1 MDTAQ
6 KWKIGLLSALLP
18 TIIAILLLAIIIF
31 VYQQIAVM
39 GNTDRVRKADYY
51 TQLAEIAPKNATVF
65 FGDSITELC
74 VSEDIYAEYT
84 ANTGVPVINRGISA
98 ECTDEMLKRIE
109 TNIVPLSPKNL
120 VMLMGTNDLSYGRDE
135 EEILSNIRQMLK
147 IIKEKC
153 PQTNVVLQGIYPTD
167 PERDSLYQRFQ
178 LRGRENTR
186 ISAFNQKLAA
196 LAAEEGVVFLD
207 VTPILADDNGNLKKE
222 YTYDGLHPS
231 ISGYLA
237 VRDAIIEKLI

>member
-1 MDTAQ
+1 MDTVQ
-6 KWKIGLLSALLP
+6 KWKVGLLSALLP
-18 TIIAILLLAIIIF
+18 TIIMILLLAIIIF

-39 GNTDRVRKADYY
+39 GNTERVRKADHYA
-51 TQLAEIAPKNATVF
+51 QLAEITPKNATVF

-109 TNIVPLSPKNL
+109 TNIVPLSPRNL

-147 IIKEKC
+147 IMKEKC
-153 PQTNVVLQGIYPTD
+153 PKTNIVLQGIYPTD

-178 LRGRENTR
+178 LRGRENAR
-186 ISAFNQKLAA
+186 ICEFNKKLAE
-196 LAAEEGVVFLD
+196 LATEEGAVFLD
-207 VTPILADDNGNLKKE
+207 VTPLLADENGNLKKE
-222 YTYDGLHPS
+222 YTYDGLHPNVQ
-231 ISGYLA
+231 GYMA
-237 VRDAIIEKLI
+237 VRDEIIKALI

>member
-18 TIIAILLLAIIIF
+18 TIIVILLLAIIIF
-31 VYQQIAVM
+31 VYQQIGVM
-39 GNTDRVRKADYY
+39 GNTERVRKADHYA
-51 TQLAEIAPKNATVF
+51 QLAEITPKNATVF

-84 ANTGVPVINRGISA
+84 ANTGVPVVNRGISA

-135 EEILSNIRQMLK
+135 EEIISNIRQMLK
-147 IIKEKC
+147 IMKEKC
-153 PQTNVVLQGIYPTD
+153 PKTNVVLQGIYPTD

-186 ISAFNQKLAA
+186 ICAFNQKLAA
-196 LAAEEGVVFLD
+196 LAAEEGAVFLD
-207 VTPILADDNGNLKKE
+207 VTPLLADENGNLKKE
-222 YTYDGLHPS
+222 YTYDGLHPN
-231 ISGYLA
+231 IQGYMA
-237 VRDAIIEKLI
+237 VRDEIIKTLV